1 MTETA
6 WASVMRWKAAGH
18 LEAVSENQRHKVRCR
33 SAASRVDLQ
42 STHRGTSGRATQFRG
57 AAVHP
62 WTGNFRGVPSPVS
75 GPAEAVSTDVSLAR
89 AMQRHQAGR
98 ESVGKAYIPFVTAW
112 LASAFLDFNQGLD
125 RHGTQVAWS
134 TELRGGANDSRDF
147 RGVPVKKA
155 SLALAAFAI
164 AAGAQAATVTF
175 EYGPSNVL
183 VAPEFTHAGSLG
195 LFDSNLGTLTGA
207 VLLVRGRYQQSVGGT
222 NTSLGSQSVE
232 VLSQI
237 LSSWDSSLDALDSF
251 VTELVGFSYSN
262 GTQGYAPGETK
273 SFTFGPN
280 TAGYVDDLG
289 SCLLYTSRCV

>member
-1 MTETA
+1 
-6 WASVMRWKAAGH
+6 
-18 LEAVSENQRHKVRCR
+18 
-33 SAASRVDLQ
+33 
-42 STHRGTSGRATQFRG
+42 
-57 AAVHP
+57 
-62 WTGNFRGVPSPVS
+62 
-75 GPAEAVSTDVSLAR
+75 
-89 AMQRHQAGR
+89 MQRHQAGR

-289 SCLLYTSRCV
+289 SILAVLQADGGGSFEMTCITRATVSTRNPVDNFTLFQDAGASCGARIVYTYAPASTGDVPEPASLALVGLALGLAGMARRRRSA